1 MLPLLLPWAS
11 LGNLEQEYKI
21 PLQLALVTS
30 SSLLPAPSSNR
41 RINFVL
47 TELSPSHCPLC
58 CCTSRFHFLCSKSK
72 NNLPFVAAAAAAL
85 FFFLLLLLFFLLNAR
100 KSKVFPHAIMQKESA
115 SATCGQRKEKPTTTT
130 QQTEQQTTLLLP
142 ALAKQCQRA
151 NGPTGRMSDFCVC
164 CVCCVAKSRMPL
176 FALG

>member
-1 MLPLLLPWAS
+1 MLPLLLPGVS

-21 PLQLALVTS
+21 PLQSALVTS
-30 SSLLPAPSSNR
+30 PSLPPAPSSNR

-58 CCTSRFHFLCSKSK
+58 CCISRFHFLCSKSK
-72 NNLPFVAAAAAAL
+72 NNLPFVAAAAL
-85 FFFLLLLLFFLLNAR
+85 FFFLLLLLLLFFLLNAR

-130 QQTEQQTTLLLP
+130 QQTEQQTTLLLLLLP

-164 CVCCVAKSRMPL
+164 SVLCVLCGQK
-176 FALG
+176 